1 MKLSALIGLVVFT
14 LILIPIIVAALEAL
28 QLAALTAPLVAML
41 TAVLVAIP
49 IIIVAAIVIAV
60 AFFVGR
66 WVGGFVA
73 HLLAGLGFDNVLVRL
88 GLAKDGSAST
98 RSPSKVVGWL
108 VTVGIVLGATLA
120 ALTMLRL
127 DSLATLLS
135 DFIVFAWQ
143 IVLGL
148 LIFGIGLWIATWTYN
163 FVIASNWPRKF
174 LLAVAMRI
182 AIILLSLAM
191 ALTTMGLA
199 DSIILLA
206 FALPLAGVALAIGLA
221 FGLGGREA
229 ASNNWTSG
237 RSKSRKSTSAWPRRR
252 LRNLQRVTSLKPV
265 CCWAAAG
272 QTCCRPV

>member
-1 MKLSALIGLVVFT
+1 MGKMKLSALIGLVVFA
-14 LILIPIIVAALEAL
+14 LIMIPIIVAALEAL

-49 IIIVAAIVIAV
+49 IIIVAVIVIAV

-73 HLLAGLGFDNVLVRL
+73 QLLAGLGFDNVLTRL
-88 GLAKDGSAST
+88 GLTKEGTKST
-98 RSPSKVVGWL
+98 RTPSQVVGWL
-108 VTVGIVLGATLA
+108 VMVAIVLGATLA
-120 ALTMLRL
+120 AFTMLRL

-163 FVIASNWPRKF
+163 FVVASDWPRKF

-199 DSIILLA
+199 DSIIVLA

-221 FGLGGREA
+221 FGLGGRD
-229 ASNNWTSG
+229 
-237 RSKSRKSTSAWPRRR
+237 
-252 LRNLQRVTSLKPV
+252 
-265 CCWAAAG
+265 AAARQLDQWQIQMKEVDSQLAAQAPEKPRG
-272 QTCCRPV
+272 G